1 MRKELLFTF
10 GLISVCNSG
19 YANPSDMNAEDHGDK
34 KSDKLNVL
42 MIMVDD
48 LRPELTCFGRY
59 GVISPNIDSLA
70 SSGVL
75 FSNAYCNAPVS
86 GASRASLLTGLR
98 PAHERFVSFQSYAQN
113 DAPWATSLPAY
124 FKSMG
129 YTTYS
134 LSKVFHHQ
142 DDFSESWDVNWRPDD
157 GSGSWRNYVEEDN
170 IIMEKTGRSMSME
183 FADVEDEAY
192 YDGQTAEKA
201 VSVLKSIKKEDGPFF
216 MGLGFLKP
224 HLPFN
229 APRKYLDMYDTVAVS
244 VPDNYELL
252 NESIPEEAFHTW
264 GELRYYKDIPDVGE
278 GNISPDYAVSLIKA
292 YRACVTYTDAQ
303 IGKVLKALDDTGLRE
318 NTVVLLLG
326 DHGWSLGEHGQW
338 CKHSTFDIV
347 MNAPLIISAPGLP
360 EGKIIDEV
368 VEFVD
373 IYPTLA
379 EASGLPVP
387 STLDGES
394 LVPLMNGRTEG
405 WKNVAVVKWGM
416 SMASVRQDFG
426 YTVWRDQDG
435 EIVNEMLFDHTTDKS
450 ENFNIA
456 ADNRLK
462 KIISQ
467 MRGIISTYKT
477 KW

>member
-48 LRPELTCFGRY
+48 LRPELTCFGRD
-59 GVISPNIDSLA
+59 GVISPNIDILA

-201 VSVLKSIKKEDGPFF
+201 VSVLKSIKKEDGP
-216 MGLGFLKP
+216 
-224 HLPFN
+224 
-229 APRKYLDMYDTVAVS
+229 
-244 VPDNYELL
+244 
-252 NESIPEEAFHTW
+252 
-264 GELRYYKDIPDVGE
+264 
-278 GNISPDYAVSLIKA
+278 
-292 YRACVTYTDAQ
+292 
-303 IGKVLKALDDTGLRE
+303 
-318 NTVVLLLG
+318 
-326 DHGWSLGEHGQW
+326 
-338 CKHSTFDIV
+338 
-347 MNAPLIISAPGLP
+347 
-360 EGKIIDEV
+360 
-368 VEFVD
+368 
-373 IYPTLA
+373 
-379 EASGLPVP
+379 
-387 STLDGES
+387 
-394 LVPLMNGRTEG
+394 
-405 WKNVAVVKWGM
+405 
-416 SMASVRQDFG
+416 
-426 YTVWRDQDG
+426 
-435 EIVNEMLFDHTTDKS
+435 
-450 ENFNIA
+450 
-456 ADNRLK
+456 
-462 KIISQ
+462 
-467 MRGIISTYKT
+467 
-477 KW
+477 